1 MKRNLSH
8 RYVLGALLILSS
20 IPAKAVLPTDS
31 VDTYSNHT
39 ITDSVYVQGRST
51 LTISDVNVS
60 SGGHLVASSPNGI
73 LVTDDLLVGLG
84 GKLSL
89 YENRVKCVAFT
100 YDISGN
106 ITSRKEKWQAR
117 CRT

>member
-1 MKRNLSH
+1 MKNHTLL
-8 RYVLGALLILSS
+8 RYAVTSLLILLAF
-20 IPAKAVLPTDS
+20 PAKAVVPNDS

-39 ITDSVYVQGRST
+39 IADSVYVQGRT
-51 LTISDVNVS
+51 MLTISDVNVS
-60 SGGHLVASSPNGI
+60 SGGHLVASSPDGI

-89 YENRVKCVAFT
+89 YESRVKCIVFT

-117 CRT
+117 